1 MHPIK
6 KRKSKF
12 LNKYNELDSKYQCKG
27 ELIKLIDY
35 FFKKNWIYNT
45 NPDIVKETNNLFFNT
60 KKFHIALCF
69 DGYYEEC
76 VGFVKVYTDL
86 RNRYDKAKYSA
97 IQFEIYK
104 NNVDTFINIIEKIE
118 KDKDYY
124 KLVDEGTY
132 PFEEGY
138 AYTPDPKFKHPKELY

>member
-12 LNKYNELDSKYQCKG
+12 LNKYNELDSKYQCNG

-45 NPDIVKETNNLFFNT
+45 NPDVVKETNNLFFNT
-60 KKFHIALCF
+60 KNFHIALCF

-76 VGFVKVYTDL
+76 AGFVKVYTDL

-104 NNVDTFINIIEKIE
+104 DNVDTFINIIEKIE

-124 KLVDEGTY
+124 KLVDEGVY
-132 PFEEGY
+132 PFEYGWIC
-138 AYTPDPKFKHPKELY
+138 TPDPKFKHPKELY